1 MAFLSTGREPTPV
14 TNWLPE
20 ETTLQDVLLLV
31 LALLSTVAVAALV
44 VYVFAPGG

>member
-1 MAFLSTGREPTPV
+1 VVFLPTGHELPAV

-20 ETTLQDVLLLV
+20 ETTPQDVLLLV

-44 VYVFAPGG
+44 VYVVGP